1 MFDRNEKYG
10 QALHLQ
16 YGANPSGSAGA
27 SGPNQHFGVSSF
39 LTSLFGCGG
48 AIDKADIVEINLE
61 TGLSKKVATR
71 DRTVKAHAA
80 NENQTNQASRNA
92 AF

>member
-10 QALHLQ
+10 HALHLQ
-16 YGANPSGSAGA
+16 YGANSSGNAEA

-39 LTSLFGCGG
+39 LTSLLGLGR
-48 AIDKADIVEINLE
+48 ADQKAAAVEIDL
-61 TGLSKKVATR
+61 GSDLSKKAALH
-71 DRTVKAHAA
+71 DCTVKAFAA
-80 NENQTNQASRNA
+80 NENKTNQVSRNA